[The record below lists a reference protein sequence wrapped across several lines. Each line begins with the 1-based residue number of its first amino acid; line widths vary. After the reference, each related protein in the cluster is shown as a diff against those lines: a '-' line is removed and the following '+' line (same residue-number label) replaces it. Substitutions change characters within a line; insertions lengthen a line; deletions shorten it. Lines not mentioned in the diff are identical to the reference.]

1 MKFRVFWDVVL
12 CSLVGVDCIL
22 RPSSATDGDTSE
34 MSVYSKETTWHNIP
48 EVSRVYK
55 ILNSGQL
62 VYRLTLKPGTS
73 NMKDMY

>member
-1 MKFRVFWDVVL
+1 MKFRVFWDEVL
-12 CSLVGVDCIL
+12 CSLGVDCVL
-22 RPSSATDGDTSE
+22 RPSSANDGDTSE
-34 MSVYSKETTWHNIP
+34 MSVYSKETTRRNIP
-48 EVSRVYK
+48 EVSHVYK